1 MGDVILTSPLLRV
14 LKNSLPDTSIDF
26 LIRKKFSELV
36 QYNPHI
42 NKIIAYDNC
51 KGLRELTEE
60 LKKNNYDLII
70 DLHNNLRSNFVK
82 LKLRKKSFTINKRIF
97 KRFLLINF
105 KINFLYNY
113 IPVPEKYIEAV
124 RDLNINNDQN
134 GLEIFFPEEMKT
146 NLKEKLKNQSIPQ
159 NRLIVGVAPS
169 AKHNTKRWPA
179 HKFEEL
185 LVKLV
190 KELNAFVLAFG
201 GEEEED
207 YIEDIVQT
215 VNQNTGNNFA
225 MNLAGK
231 LSILENAAAMD
242 ICKVIVT
249 NDTGLMHLA
258 AARKRKVVAI
268 FGPTVKEFG
277 FFPYGTENIVIENN
291 NLNCRPCTHIGRDR
305 CPKKHFRCMND
316 ITSEKVFDAI
326 KHILNIK

>member
-26 LIRKKFSELV
+26 LIKKKFSELV

-82 LKLRKKSFTINKRIF
+82 LKLRKKSFTINKRIL

-201 GEEEED
+201 GEGEED